1 MQSRRV
7 IIVEDEFLVAM
18 HIEDLLQQLGHTVV
32 GTALRLGDALKLARS
47 SDFDFAVLDVN
58 LGTDLSFPVADLLR
72 ERVIPFIF
80 VTGYGRAGI
89 IQQHAATPTLQK
101 PFEAPALRGAIIQ
114 ATGGQ
119 AA

>member
-1 MQSRRV
+1 MQSRRI

-18 HIEDLLQQLGHTVV
+18 CIEDLLRELGHTVV
-32 GTALRLGDALKLARS
+32 GTALRLGDALKLAHS

-58 LGTDLSFPVADLLR
+58 LGNELSFPVADALHKR
-72 ERVIPFIF
+72 GIPFIF

-89 IQQHAATPTLQK
+89 IEQHAATPTLQK
-101 PFEAPALRGAIIQ
+101 PFEAPALQGAIIQ